1 MTMAAIA
8 RQQTWDWLDQK
19 KIAVGGMLTQVQAQ
33 TLAASS
39 FVRRRAR
46 IVQCAAA
53 DLFWAWAAERAV
65 EVTRR
70 ERGHAHLEVPA
81 GAELA
86 TARVMGIGEEEA
98 WDATRLG
105 RVMRALEEA
114 SIQACEMEVEE
125 DEESGVIQL
134 TAAVVATA
142 WQSVKKSFQGEGG
155 YARFREYMVGGML
168 QGLCEGTVDADP
180 QEGDWWQTAVLSV
193 HNQGGAPQDRSGSF
207 RQRTGVP
214 SGVGIRVG
222 LDFGAGTQSARQ
234 LIEECGFLYIPLD
247 IKRWVF
253 SARLGEWVENVV
265 LDLSKGTGEPED
277 MWLRVREAVAQQWNL
292 ALGAQLVTIGM
303 LWMSPLCRTFS
314 NADASNRLKGW
325 GYRNHRIW
333 HRPPLQGT
341 DSVYG
346 RRARQDD
353 ALVELWIQLAVLLSH
368 VCPGLVWFLENPVG
382 SLERRPYM
390 AQYSEGLDSVVR
402 TIHYCAYGGHTRSRR
417 DCGRTCFGG
426 CRRGGQGW
434 GSVWV
439 CTSAS
444 K

>member
-1 MTMAAIA
+1 M
-8 RQQTWDWLDQK
+8 
-19 KIAVGGMLTQVQAQ
+19 
-33 TLAASS
+33 
-39 FVRRRAR
+39 
-46 IVQCAAA
+46 
-53 DLFWAWAAERAV
+53 
-65 EVTRR
+65 
-70 ERGHAHLEVPA
+70 
-81 GAELA
+81 
-86 TARVMGIGEEEA
+86 
-98 WDATRLG
+98 
-105 RVMRALEEA
+105 
-114 SIQACEMEVEE
+114 
-125 DEESGVIQL
+125 
-134 TAAVVATA
+134 
-142 WQSVKKSFQGEGG
+142 
-155 YARFREYMVGGML
+155 
-168 QGLCEGTVDADP
+168 
-180 QEGDWWQTAVLSV
+180 
-193 HNQGGAPQDRSGSF
+193 
-207 RQRTGVP
+207 
-214 SGVGIRVG
+214 GIRVG